1 MMFDFESNP
10 LAHTFWRRKLSNEAA
25 FSTFT
30 NVTSIILHSSMQF
43 YRIRSQI
50 DIKSAHKSQSGV
62 YTCGANNTLGSV
74 ERNITLVVNCEYAFK
89 TSFQGPGV
97 GGGGAIPSNQLFL

>member
-1 MMFDFESNP
+1 
-10 LAHTFWRRKLSNEAA
+10 
-25 FSTFT
+25 
-30 NVTSIILHSSMQF
+30 MQF

-97 GGGGAIPSNQLFL
+97 GGGAIPSNQLFL